1 MSNRKLRKRLH
12 KLLDLYLDY
21 GDITIEEY
29 NEQSF
34 LGGKPTRKLLEIRAA
49 VPITE

>member
-1 MSNRKLRKRLH
+1 MSSKKFRKKLH

-21 GDITIEEY
+21 GDITVEEY

-34 LGGKPTRKLLEIRAA
+34 LGGKPTRKLIEIRGAI
-49 VPITE
+49 PITE